1 MVRGVEQAESGADER
16 ALVLRV
22 DRPVGCLAC
31 HREEVGLELVQSD
44 EVELKAAHVRHIQKQ
59 CSLSQN
65 T

>member
-16 ALVLRV
+16 ALVL